1 MVYFQCEICCSSL
14 KKKQVENHYLY
25 ECKKSNIFTCLSCGK
40 QFDRETIK
48 SHTQCIS
55 EEEKYQKGDKMV
67 KKVKIINKPKE
78 IAKCDINTLK
88 WSGFKKTSKI
98 ILMNFDNY
106 KLKIEELINKLAIVY
121 ANNHNTSPENC
132 DTEKMKKFLY
142 DKLEDNKY
150 FIIDLGKDTIR
161 YKP

>member
-78 IAKCDINTLK
+78 IVKCDINTLK
-88 WSGFKKTSKI
+88 WSGFKK
-98 ILMNFDNY
+98 L
-106 KLKIEELINKLAIVY
+106 LK
-121 ANNHNTSPENC
+121 
-132 DTEKMKKFLY
+132 
-142 DKLEDNKY
+142 
-150 FIIDLGKDTIR
+150 
-161 YKP
+161 

>member
-1 MVYFQCEICCSSL
+1 MVYFQCETCCASL

-25 ECKKSNIFTCLSCGK
+25 ECRKSQIFTCLSCGK

-48 SHTQCIS
+48 AHTQCIS

-67 KKVKIINKPKE
+67 KKAIIINKPKE
-78 IAKCDINTLK
+78 IVKCDINKLK

-121 ANNHNTSPENC
+121 ANNHNTKYENC
-132 DTEKMKKFLY
+132 DLDKMKKYLLE
-142 DKLEDNKY
+142 KLEDNK
-150 FIIDLGKDTIR
+150 FFVVDLGKNTIR